1 VSLHRLR
8 ARHAAP
14 TLVLLSLLL
23 LLLAPSGCSKRWTR
37 GRATTIHEA
46 GGPIEP
52 LRSERE
58 DLSDASGSKMHLR
71 LIVANGATGEQVED
85 LIRRV
90 AAAEDPLE
98 GELWISVFLE
108 GMDTNSIA
116 YALGIVRPGRPVS
129 ITLRDSLQT
138 YQ

>member
-1 VSLHRLR
+1 MSLHRLR
-8 ARHAAP
+8 ARPAAP
-14 TLVLLSLLL
+14 NLVLLSLLL

-37 GRATTIHEA
+37 GRATTIHQA

-71 LIVANGATGEQVED
+71 LIVATGEQVED